1 MFNAIVAIR
10 NLGKGLTITCY
21 RFFVRTFL
29 EQGEQCLK
37 LIRVVVVGWSAVME
51 QARLRM
57 SMVGFSF
64 QL

>member
-29 EQGEQCLK
+29 KQREQCLK
-37 LIRVVVVGWSAVME
+37 LIRVVVME